1 MNPGLTAGAETQAA
15 QFSRWGLER
24 RCIPPEPRRFAALCV
39 AFRSE
44 YTRASSPGG
53 GSSLT
58 RLVSRAPRRSRRSP
72 GFHHRLLSRVAPRA
86 IVPGTVLRRILFPG
100 GRSLV
105 AALVAAGCFAACSG
119 AAPGATTLRVALWA
133 GGYELDIEQQVAER
147 YEALRPGTR
156 VLLESAPNGYEERLL
171 TSIAAGRPPDVY
183 LLDSPDIPTFV
194 DRGLAVDLA
203 PYQAALGFRPDRVF
217 PQVLEAFRRGAALF
231 ALPKDFTPMV
241 IYANRAVL
249 AGAGI
254 DRVLATGSDASASGW
269 TWEDFRRAAHSVTT
283 DRDGDGRPDVYG
295 FDFPRNLSQ
304 WVPFVWSAG
313 GDILAPGG
321 DGATGYLD
329 GPAALSAYAFLTSL
343 AEEGLTPGAQ
353 FVQQADP
360 AREARFASGEQA
372 FLLSGH
378 WTLPVLHDLVR
389 AGELDLAIL
398 PIPHH
403 PSQPGATSVL
413 YASGWAVPPNA
424 ANLRRAIDLAGFL
437 ASPEAQRIRA
447 RSGLAIPAR
456 VDVAAEVVAADP
468 TGVEEAFVALV
479 EGARMTWGAY
489 VRDFS
494 RVEALAVE
502 IMDRRLLKGEPLEVS
517 AADVARRVDEVLAR

>member
-1 MNPGLTAGAETQAA
+1 M
-15 QFSRWGLER
+15 SR
-24 RCIPPEPRRFAALCV
+24 PPSVVPV
-39 AFRSE
+39 GAFR
-44 YTRASSPGG
+44 RRNPASRTG
-53 GSSLT
+53 
-58 RLVSRAPRRSRRSP
+58 
-72 GFHHRLLSRVAPRA
+72 
-86 IVPGTVLRRILFPG
+86 
-100 GRSLV
+100 
-105 AALVAAGCFAACSG
+105 ALVAVLALGLVGACCFPACVG
-119 AAPGATTLRVALWA
+119 DAPDATTLRVALWA
-133 GGYELDIEQQVAER
+133 GGYELDIERQVVKR
-147 YEALRPGTR
+147 YEARRPGTR

-203 PYQAALGFRPDRVF
+203 PYQAALGFRPERVF
-217 PQVLEAFRRGAALF
+217 PPVLEAFRRGEALF
-231 ALPKDFTPMV
+231 AFPKDFTPMV

-249 AGAGI
+249 AGPGTEGVPAAGSG
-254 DRVLATGSDASASGW
+254 AGGGW
-269 TWEDFRRAAHSVTT
+269 TWEDFRRAAAAVTT
-283 DRDGDGRPDVYG
+283 DRDGDGKPDVYG
-295 FDFPRNLSQ
+295 FDFPRNLPQ

-321 DGATGYLD
+321 GGATGYLD
-329 GPAALSAYAFLTSL
+329 GPAALSAYGFLTGL
-343 AEEGLTPGAQ
+343 AEAGLTPGAQ

-378 WTLPVLHDLVR
+378 WTLPVLRDLVR

-403 PSQPGATSVL
+403 RSQPGATSVL

-424 ANLRRAIDLAGFL
+424 ADLRQAIDLAGFL

-447 RSGLAIPAR
+447 RSGLAIPTR
-456 VDVAAEVVAADP
+456 MDVASEIVAADP
-468 TGVEEAFVALV
+468 TGVEGAFVALA
-479 EGARMTWGAY
+479 EGARMTWGAT

-502 IMDRRLLKGEPLEVS
+502 IMDRRLLRGEPLQVS
-517 AADVARRVDEVLAR
+517 ASDVARRVDEALAR